1 MKLIVSKSDIDGYR
15 FELRKQMG
23 VVADKYTDKEIAML
37 LANDTD
43 VLHSYIEKVEVEEQS
58 G

>member
-15 FELRKQMG
+15 FELRKKIG
-23 VVADKYTDKEIAML
+23 VSADKYTDKEIALL

-43 VLHSYIEKVEVEEQS
+43 VLHSYIEKVEVEE
-58 G
+58 